1 MCLET
6 YKMSLFVLISLL
18 SLVLTVALLSHIRY
32 TNENDLKMLKSAT
45 CRAGTVYPSGASEFT
60 PGA

>member
-1 MCLET
+1 
-6 YKMSLFVLISLL
+6 MSLFVLISLL

-60 PGA
+60 PGV